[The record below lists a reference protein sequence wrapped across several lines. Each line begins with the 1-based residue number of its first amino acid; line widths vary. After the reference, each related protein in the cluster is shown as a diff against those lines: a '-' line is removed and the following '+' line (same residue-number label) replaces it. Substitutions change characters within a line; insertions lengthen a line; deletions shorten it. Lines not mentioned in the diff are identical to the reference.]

1 MSADKYPSIFSR
13 QVEAIVYIFLLA
25 MVNMFALLVMLLR
38 CTIFT
43 VLSFSECCLDGGDK
57 MEVSQSTSAAINAT
71 TRNDTMGKR
80 LPDEF
85 DIMRF
90 LLPPLCHLSADEKT
104 RKILIKNKGLTLLSE
119 YFFHQWKIWH
129 QRTNYDT
136 DLDEMEMCLVTL
148 LGIFLNIVVTEPE
161 LVTSDQT
168 FKEIGQHTITS
179 ASLLLL
185 SEGNVVILL
194 NLVVLGLMLVR
205 NHTECGSA
213 ALDCAELPVFLK
225 DSVYVL
231 KEAKGF
237 NYKDQSPNCKK
248 THLALRCK
256 EAWADIS
263 ELWLLGLQVF
273 SALASSLP
281 LARELFKESGWIETI
296 SGFLNSTDQTEEL
309 SADEKDVLVDVLRKV
324 RDL

>member
-1 MSADKYPSIFSR
+1 
-13 QVEAIVYIFLLA
+13 
-25 MVNMFALLVMLLR
+25 
-38 CTIFT
+38 
-43 VLSFSECCLDGGDK
+43 
-57 MEVSQSTSAAINAT
+57 
-71 TRNDTMGKR
+71 MGER
-80 LPDEF
+80 VQDEF

-104 RKILIKNKGLTLLSE
+104 RKILIQNEGLLLLSE

-129 QRTNYDT
+129 QHMNYDT
-136 DLDEMEMCLVTL
+136 GLDEIEMCLVTL

-168 FKEIGQHTITS
+168 FEEIGQHVIAS
-179 ASLLLL
+179 ASHLLS

-194 NLVVLGLMLVR
+194 NLVVLGLMLIR
-205 NHTECGSA
+205 NHTECGTA
-213 ALDCAELPVFLK
+213 ALDCAQLPVFLK
-225 DSVYVL
+225 DSIYVL
-231 KEAKGF
+231 KEAKCF
-237 NYKDQSPNCKK
+237 NRKEDLSPNCKK

-281 LARELFKESGWIETI
+281 LVRELFKESGWIETI
-296 SGFLNSTDQTEEL
+296 SGVLNSTGQAEVL

-324 RDL
+324 SDLKGYDFT